1 MEACH
6 LVLCASHYKNIMS
19 NLLQTY
25 IKKKKKKII
34 KYKSTKKKKKGV
46 STVNFMY
53 PILCVCIAA
62 ITVHCTIFY
71 CKYKPISMYEC
82 YNKQQRPRGK
92 SSNTIVGTQPPKA
105 HNIRTV
111 FVNKLSDRH
120 L

>member
-1 MEACH
+1 
-6 LVLCASHYKNIMS
+6 
-19 NLLQTY
+19 
-25 IKKKKKKII
+25 
-34 KYKSTKKKKKGV
+34 
-46 STVNFMY
+46 MY
-53 PILCVCIAA
+53 PILYVCITA

-71 CKYKPISMYEC
+71 RKYKPISMYEC

>member
-1 MEACH
+1 
-6 LVLCASHYKNIMS
+6 
-19 NLLQTY
+19 
-25 IKKKKKKII
+25 
-34 KYKSTKKKKKGV
+34 
-46 STVNFMY
+46 MY

-71 CKYKPISMYEC
+71 RKCKPIFMYEC

-92 SSNTIVGTQPPKA
+92 AQVPSRERNLPKA